1 MSPPSFSII
10 VPCYRQAHFL
20 PQALESALAQHGAAY
35 EVIVVDDGSPD
46 DTAAV
51 AGHFVASHPE
61 RVRLVRQ
68 ENRGLAA
75 ARAAGLAVAAGD
87 FLVFLD
93 ADDILEPDM
102 LGACVRGLARE
113 PEADVVVGN
122 AWFVGP
128 DGRQPAYPYDQACVP
143 TWPAML
149 DDNPWGSVVAV
160 VPRTAAVHRV
170 GGLAVE
176 GLRACEDWDLWI
188 RMIRSRARVVT
199 VPERLGRTR
208 MVAGSLSRDPSLMLD
223 TRIKVLEW
231 CTGVD
236 PRLARVDAVEPPIDR
251 SAYARLR
258 NGAVFN
264 ALGLALGVEV
274 APQVTD
280 AILQSLIDGALDAD
294 YCLHEFTLGLSHVR
308 GPGPRRRRRTR
319 PLPRRA
325 IAAALRAAG
334 LPALGRP
341 VMRRLDRVLNPHHDP
356 RLLWGTIR
364 WRFGRLL
371 TGIAGGRD

>member
-68 ENRGLAA
+68 ENRGLAL

-122 AWFVGP
+122 AWLVGP

-231 CTGVD
+231 CTAVD

-264 ALGLALGVEV
+264 ALGLALGG
-274 APQVTD
+274 T
-280 AILQSLIDGALDAD
+280 S
-294 YCLHEFTLGLSHVR
+294 
-308 GPGPRRRRRTR
+308 RRR
-319 PLPRRA
+319 
-325 IAAALRAAG
+325 
-334 LPALGRP
+334 
-341 VMRRLDRVLNPHHDP
+341 
-356 RLLWGTIR
+356 
-364 WRFGRLL
+364 
-371 TGIAGGRD
+371 

>member
-1 MSPPSFSII
+1 MPPPSFSII
-10 VPCYRQAHFL
+10 VPCYQQAHFL
-20 PQALESALAQHGAAY
+20 PQALESALAQRGATY
-35 EVIVVDDGSPD
+35 EVIVVDDGSLD
-46 DTAAV
+46 DAAKV
-51 AGHFVASHPE
+51 AGRFVAAHPE
-61 RVRLVRQ
+61 RLRLVRQ
-68 ENRGLAA
+68 ENRGLAM
-75 ARAAGLAVAAGD
+75 ARAAGLAVAEGD

-102 LGACVRGLARE
+102 LAACLRGLARE

-128 DGRQPAYPYDQACVP
+128 DGREPAYPYDQACVP
-143 TWPAML
+143 TWPGVL

-160 VPRTAAVHRV
+160 VPRTAPVRLV

-176 GLRACEDWDLWI
+176 ELRACEDWDLWI

-231 CTGVD
+231 CTVPD
-236 PRLARVDAVEPPIDR
+236 ARLARVDVVEPPIDL

-258 NGAVFN
+258 NGAIFN
-264 ALGLALGVEV
+264 ALGLALGLD
-274 APQVTD
+274 AGPRVTD
-280 AILQSLIDGALDAD
+280 SILQRLVDGALDAD
-294 YCLHEFTLGLSHVR
+294 YCLHEFTLALSHAR
-308 GPGPRRRRRTR
+308 GPLAHQRHRTR

-325 IAAALRAAG
+325 IEAALRAAG
-334 LPALGRP
+334 LPVFGRP
-341 VMRRLDRVLNPHHDP
+341 LMRRLDRALNPRHDP
-356 RLLWGTIR
+356 RILWGTVR
-364 WRFGRLL
+364 WRLGRLL
-371 TGIAGGRD
+371 RGAVPSRG

>member
-68 ENRGLAA
+68 ENRGLAL

-122 AWFVGP
+122 AWLVGP
-128 DGRQPAYPYDQACVP
+128 DGRQPAYPYDQACVS
-143 TWPAML
+143 T
-149 DDNPWGSVVAV
+149 
-160 VPRTAAVHRV
+160 
-170 GGLAVE
+170 
-176 GLRACEDWDLWI
+176 
-188 RMIRSRARVVT
+188 
-199 VPERLGRTR
+199 
-208 MVAGSLSRDPSLMLD
+208 
-223 TRIKVLEW
+223 
-231 CTGVD
+231 
-236 PRLARVDAVEPPIDR
+236 
-251 SAYARLR
+251 
-258 NGAVFN
+258 
-264 ALGLALGVEV
+264 
-274 APQVTD
+274 
-280 AILQSLIDGALDAD
+280 
-294 YCLHEFTLGLSHVR
+294 
-308 GPGPRRRRRTR
+308 
-319 PLPRRA
+319 
-325 IAAALRAAG
+325 
-334 LPALGRP
+334 
-341 VMRRLDRVLNPHHDP
+341 
-356 RLLWGTIR
+356 
-364 WRFGRLL
+364 
-371 TGIAGGRD
+371 

>member
-87 FLVFLD
+87 FLGFPD

-113 PEADVVVGN
+113 PEAAVVVGN

-188 RMIRSRARVVT
+188 RMIRCDMKVVP
-199 VPERLGRTR
+199 VRRRLGNHRER
-208 MVAGSLSRDPSLMLD
+208 HDSLSRDPLLMLD
-223 TRIKVLEW
+223 SKIKVLDW
-231 CTGVD
+231 CVAED
-236 PRLARVDAVEPPIDR
+236 PRLVDPTLEPVVPITR
-251 SAYARLR
+251 EAYARLR
-258 NGAVFN
+258 NGAV
-264 ALGLALGVEV
+264 L
-274 APQVTD
+274 
-280 AILQSLIDGALDAD
+280 
-294 YCLHEFTLGLSHVR
+294 
-308 GPGPRRRRRTR
+308 
-319 PLPRRA
+319 
-325 IAAALRAAG
+325 
-334 LPALGRP
+334 
-341 VMRRLDRVLNPHHDP
+341 
-356 RLLWGTIR
+356 
-364 WRFGRLL
+364 
-371 TGIAGGRD
+371 